1 LLLLVDALRPDY
13 VARTQFL
20 KQLAATS
27 STGVL
32 RECFGFV
39 PRAAYFGGLSAQQLG
54 FTNMFCFDPAQSPFT
69 MAGALP
75 ASPIGATFEAQA
87 GIRQLVE
94 QSARDLLGPFAKA
107 YASSAEI
114 PLHYLP
120 CFDLVEKRAP
130 WDKRVGYR
138 SLFAMLDEQNIPWYQ
153 CSWPESNRLADHS
166 DEGIVRETLKDLRP
180 EHRFAYVHLQELDG
194 IGHAFGP
201 NSAELQKHLTATD
214 KYCQQLVEALRQRYE
229 RFDLA
234 LFADHGI
241 VSVTRTLDVSDA
253 LESTGLGFGVD
264 YAFFLDSTMARF
276 WFYHARA
283 RRQTENALRALS
295 GGRVLG
301 TEDLKAYGIAGCDPR
316 NAELIFLA
324 DPGVLIF
331 PNFFQAR
338 GDPIK
343 GMHGYD
349 PDCPDNLGF
358 FLLHSSHDRY
368 PSPGKVDPPMLF
380 PLMQRLLG
388 LKGQRNNAGEP
399 EIAVVATAPRFTS
412 HADPKANEIVRQQL
426 GEITHEIDE
435 RFGRPTAVVLTGS
448 FGRGEGGVFR
458 DPSGRYRPVNDYD
471 LLVVSDRNPGPAL
484 KKLGDELAQKL
495 GIDFIDLGWS
505 DGDWAHLPLSVQH
518 YDLKYGSQVI
528 AGDATVLDRIP
539 AYASADIPIYEAI
552 KLLLNRSAGLL
563 TGLRGEFFAGK
574 EPAIEQRRYL
584 TNQIVKA
591 LIAIGD
597 WHLLRWECYDTSYR
611 LRAARLQSLATG
623 AGLPSELVRK
633 IVWAYQFKCLP
644 DYDAPILGLNLT
656 EILTSRPRISSLSP
670 RGTSGERGSLTHT
683 TNGNREQDGP
693 PLPGPLLPRREER
706 ETTSQVPSASRG
718 DLLNTIA
725 GFHPDLECALIHSI
739 NLHTESHA
747 KTLSQAMTIYVQAM
761 SADANWVAADNAICA
776 VHPEVN
782 PLLRPERCKD
792 QSVRHLVYSVV
803 PFVLGAASEA
813 PPAWQEALSRTASF
827 LQTPAMNTF
836 SPEKWEELRALV
848 VRIWFAI
855 CH

>member
-1 LLLLVDALRPDY
+1 MKCNGERATRQLTGTRSRHPGASESHARAPGTHLTLLLLVDALRPDY

-20 KQLAATS
+20 KQFAATS

-39 PRAAYFGGLSAQQLG
+39 PRAAYFGGLSAEQYG
-54 FTNMFCFDPAQSPFT
+54 FTNMFCFDPAHSPFT
-69 MAGALP
+69 MASALP
-75 ASPIGATFEAQA
+75 ASPAGATIEAQA
-87 GIRQLVE
+87 GVRQLLE
-94 QSARDLLGPFAKA
+94 RSARERLGSFAKA

-130 WDKRVGYR
+130 WDKGVGYR

-153 CSWPESNRLADHS
+153 CSWPESNRLQDHS
-166 DEGIVRETLKDLRP
+166 DEGIVRETLKELRS

-194 IGHAFGP
+194 TGHAFGP

-214 KYCQQLVEALRQRYE
+214 KCCQQLVEALRQRYE

-234 LFADHGI
+234 LFGDHGM
-241 VSVTRTLDVSDA
+241 VSVTRTLDVSEA
-253 LESTGLGFGVD
+253 IESTGLRFGVD

-283 RRQTENALRALS
+283 RRQTESALRALS
-295 GGRVLG
+295 GGRVL
-301 TEDLKAYGIAGCDPR
+301 TAEDLQAYGIAGCDPR
-316 NAELIFLA
+316 NAELIFLV

-331 PNFFQAR
+331 PNFFQAS

-358 FLLHSSHDRY
+358 FLLHSSKERF
-368 PSPGKVDPPMLF
+368 PAPGKVDPPMLF

-388 LKGQRNNAGEP
+388 LKEQRKNAAEAKIG
-399 EIAVVATAPRFTS
+399 VVATGPHFTS
-412 HADPKANEIVRQQL
+412 HPDPQANEMVRQQL
-426 GEITHEIDE
+426 GEITREIEE
-435 RFGRPTAVVLTGS
+435 RFGRATAIVLTGS

-471 LLVVSDRNPGPAL
+471 LLVVSDRNLGSGL
-484 KKLGDELAQKL
+484 KALGDELAQKL

-505 DGDWAHLPLSVQH
+505 DGDWAHLPLSVQN

-528 AGDATVLDRIP
+528 AGDATMLDRIP

-563 TGLRGEFFAGK
+563 TGLRGEFFVGK
-574 EPAIEQRRYL
+574 QPSIEQRRYL

-591 LIAIGD
+591 LISIGD
-597 WHLLRWECYDTSYR
+597 WHLLRWECYDTSYY

-623 AGLPSELVRK
+623 AGLPTKLVHK

-644 DYDAPILGLNLT
+644 DYDAPILGSISTGLLT
-656 EILTSRPRISSLSP
+656 AI
-670 RGTSGERGSLTHT
+670 
-683 TNGNREQDGP
+683 
-693 PLPGPLLPRREER
+693 
-706 ETTSQVPSASRG
+706 AS
-718 DLLNTIA
+718 
-725 GFHPDLECALIHSI
+725 FYPDLESALVHSI

-747 KTLSQAMTIYVQAM
+747 KTLSQAMTIYLQTM

-776 VHPEVN
+776 VHPEIKV
-782 PLLRPERCKD
+782 LLRPEQCED
-792 QSVRHLVYSVV
+792 QSLRHLVYSVV
-803 PFVLGAASEA
+803 PFVLGAACEA
-813 PPAWQEALSRTASF
+813 TPAWPEALTRTASF

-836 SPEKWEELRALV
+836 TPEKWEELRALV
-848 VRIWFAI
+848 VRTWFAI